1 MFQNNKTL
9 ADAKDKFNPKA
20 AKLESPET
28 LVQELGAMLNPGETP
43 TEALKRFAGQQKA
56 APAAPK
62 LPHERRKEKA
72 QQLAKAAA
80 PKARKGPRKKLTEFG
95 DYVIVGAADEAD
107 DKAATDAVER
117 PSNAE

>member
-20 AKLESPET
+20 AKLEDPET
-28 LVQELGAMLNPGETP
+28 LIQELGAMLNPSEP
-43 TEALKRFAGQQKA
+43 ATEALKRFAGQQKA
-56 APAAPK
+56 APAASRELK

-72 QQLAKAAA
+72 QQLAKPAA

-95 DYVIVGAADEAD
+95 DYVVVGA
-107 DKAATDAVER
+107 R
-117 PSNAE
+117 LIG